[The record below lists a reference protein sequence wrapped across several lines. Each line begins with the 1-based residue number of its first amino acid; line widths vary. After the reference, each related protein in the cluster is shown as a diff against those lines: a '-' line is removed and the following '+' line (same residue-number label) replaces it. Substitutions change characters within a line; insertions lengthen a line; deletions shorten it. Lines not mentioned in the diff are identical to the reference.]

1 MSQVFSRVSFHV
13 DKRNKNETKYESSF
27 PWNNFIST
35 HYFVE
40 IHFTYKP
47 EWIEG
52 QIYDS
57 IKNSK
62 INFALSQSQEKH
74 YEDIKWHM

>member
-1 MSQVFSRVSFHV
+1 MSQDFFRVSFHV
-13 DKRNKNETKYESSF
+13 GKKNKNETKYESSF

-47 EWIEG
+47 EWIEV
-52 QIYDS
+52 
-57 IKNSK
+57 K
-62 INFALSQSQEKH
+62 F
-74 YEDIKWHM
+74 MTV